1 MLKSNDNINDLP
13 PTSIFESP
21 IPSMKWGYVFAYK
34 GKKNCSTKLAKTTCM
49 SLVNGVAEQGTIIL
63 PKKVLNLFNK
73 KVGKLDRLKDNSV
86 CKNDL
91 NTDYIDDTPTF
102 YCTFI
107 DDPIMDEIW
116 KQFDGKQISKN
127 ILLKI

>member
-1 MLKSNDNINDLP
+1 
-13 PTSIFESP
+13 
-21 IPSMKWGYVFAYK
+21 
-34 GKKNCSTKLAKTTCM
+34 M

-73 KVGKLDRLKDNSV
+73 KVEKLDRLKDHSV

-116 KQFDGKQISKN
+116 KQFDGKQISKH